1 MRDAPKEG
9 WFVDSSGERRRDR
22 RSSPTPILSRHSFFG
37 GKRTGGQ
44 PGKDTRSFV
53 DIYSLRGWILLTL
66 FLVLNLLDAHFT
78 LIYLQRGG
86 AEANPVAAW
95 LLDAG
100 MGTFF
105 FIKSLGISLGAI
117 LFCVLKNFPNAR
129 VGVLAALLLYQVL
142 LFYHFALYGNFF
154 GAMLQS

>member
-1 MRDAPKEG
+1 MKEPKEG
-9 WFVDSSGERRRDR
+9 WFVDSTGELRPDR
-22 RSSPTPILSRHSFFG
+22 RSTPTPFLSRHSFFD

-44 PGKDTRSFV
+44 SGGNARSFV
-53 DIYSLRGWILLTL
+53 DVYSLRGWILLTV

-86 AEANPVAAW
+86 AEANPIAAW
-95 LLDAG
+95 LLEAG

-105 FIKSLGISLGAI
+105 LVKSLGISLGAI

-129 VGVLAALLLYQVL
+129 VGVLAALVLYQTLLLYHL
-142 LFYHFALYGNFF
+142 ALYGNFF
-154 GAMLQS
+154 GATLSS